1 MGRAWGGDASGRDRG
16 RGSVLGPG
24 EDRFSGWG
32 QSLSVFWT
40 HRDRQ
45 DGFPPATSPWAASG
59 LERGTGERGKEM
71 LEPFTLLSGA
81 SPSFLPLSL
90 SSDPD
95 SFPGSGSLLA
105 QSLDFNPPIPANVS
119 TDLSSRPFPTPSADP
134 VLLLP
139 PDPRTPLS
147 YPEFLLPRAPRK
159 RAGPPL
165 NAFCLPPSF
174 FLGLSQYLCFLPYR
188 R

>member
-1 MGRAWGGDASGRDRG
+1 M
-16 RGSVLGPG
+16 GPG
-24 EDRFSGWG
+24 EDWFSGWG

-95 SFPGSGSLLA
+95 SFPRIRQPVSPIFFGF
-105 QSLDFNPPIPANVS
+105 QSPIPANIS

-139 PDPRTPLS
+139 PDLRTPLS
-147 YPEFLLPRAPRK
+147 YPECLWPRAPRE